1 MSRSGGGKGGGGSHA
16 LGGEGGREG
25 EAKGGKER
33 DERGERQKDEG
44 VEGWE
49 VGALHKPLK
58 KNQKKINKKNSQ
70 LLPS

>member
-1 MSRSGGGKGGGGSHA
+1 M
-16 LGGEGGREG
+16 
-25 EAKGGKER
+25 KGGKKR

-58 KNQKKINKKNSQ
+58 KIKKKLIK
-70 LLPS
+70 